1 MPTHY
6 DDSSDSDGDEPQPTR
21 ACGAGV
27 RGAAAKITRAG
38 TQVQAAPPQG
48 HPLPREARAA
58 PPGGA
63 QRDPARLE
71 PPPPGA
77 GPRTSRPASP
87 VDDDLLLSPP
97 PPLFAE
103 DWGARC
109 SSPELWAH
117 VGDLVEE
124 ADVTYAGGFPEDY
137 SDVFGAPAAALPAF

>member
-1 MPTHY
+1 M
-6 DDSSDSDGDEPQPTR
+6 DGRSPRRE
-21 ACGAGV
+21 
-27 RGAAAKITRAG
+27 RGARRGADSGMRDRRGI
-38 TQVQAAPPQG
+38 
-48 HPLPREARAA
+48 HPA
-58 PPGGA
+58 
-63 QRDPARLE
+63 
-71 PPPPGA
+71 
-77 GPRTSRPASP
+77 ASP

-124 ADVTYAGGFPEDY
+124 PDVTYAGGFPEDY

>member
-1 MPTHY
+1 M
-6 DDSSDSDGDEPQPTR
+6 SVRVTR
-21 ACGAGV
+21 AS
-27 RGAAAKITRAG
+27 
-38 TQVQAAPPQG
+38 
-48 HPLPREARAA
+48 
-58 PPGGA
+58 
-63 QRDPARLE
+63 
-71 PPPPGA
+71 

-124 ADVTYAGGFPEDY
+124 PDVTYAGGFPEDY

>member
-1 MPTHY
+1 MLLRV
-6 DDSSDSDGDEPQPTR
+6 GR
-21 ACGAGV
+21 
-27 RGAAAKITRAG
+27 RGRHI
-38 TQVQAAPPQG
+38 
-48 HPLPREARAA
+48 
-58 PPGGA
+58 
-63 QRDPARLE
+63 E

-117 VGDLVEE
+117 VGDLAEQP
-124 ADVTYAGGFPEDY
+124 DVTYAGGFPEDY

>member
-1 MPTHY
+1 MGPSRATLTT
-6 DDSSDSDGDEPQPTR
+6 SSRRQWR
-21 ACGAGV
+21 
-27 RGAAAKITRAG
+27 RGSLVSTKLLWRY
-38 TQVQAAPPQG
+38 
-48 HPLPREARAA
+48 L
-58 PPGGA
+58 
-63 QRDPARLE
+63 
-71 PPPPGA
+71 
-77 GPRTSRPASP
+77 RTSRPASP

-124 ADVTYAGGFPEDY
+124 PDVTYAGGFPEDY

>member
-1 MPTHY
+1 VKSPL
-6 DDSSDSDGDEPQPTR
+6 SGGLDGVGDKPSLAVTFSRKNDPIGAPHFEP
-21 ACGAGV
+21 C
-27 RGAAAKITRAG
+27 
-38 TQVQAAPPQG
+38 
-48 HPLPREARAA
+48 
-58 PPGGA
+58 
-63 QRDPARLE
+63 LE

-124 ADVTYAGGFPEDY
+124 PDVAYAGGFPEDY